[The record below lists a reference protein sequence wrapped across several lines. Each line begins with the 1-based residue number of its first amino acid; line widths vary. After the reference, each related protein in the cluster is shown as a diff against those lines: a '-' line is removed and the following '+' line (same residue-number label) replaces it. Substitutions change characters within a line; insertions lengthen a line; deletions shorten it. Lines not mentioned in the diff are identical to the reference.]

1 MNVLLVRA
9 SADDAAVAYTL
20 TRELME
26 HHNAL
31 DIFTLT
37 EERLG
42 ELIKTEAVCS
52 YIALADSKPAGIMNF
67 FWKYTTFSGRKI
79 LYIEDFYVRESFRGT
94 GLGRKLLEKA
104 RELAAEND
112 CEQIELKCALWNENA
127 AHFYEKMGL
136 KPENDWNVYTLSRTE
151 F

>member
-9 SADDAAVAYTL
+9 SADDAGIAYTL
-20 TRELME
+20 TRELMA

-37 EERLG
+37 EARLG
-42 ELIKTEAVCS
+42 ELIETEAVRS
-52 YIALADSKPAGIMNF
+52 YIALADGRPVGIMNF
-67 FWKYTTFSGRKI
+67 LWKYTTFTGCKI
-79 LYIEDFYVRESFRGT
+79 LYIEDFYVRESSRGL
-94 GLGRKLLEKA
+94 GLGRMLMEKA
-104 RELAAEND
+104 KELAAEND
-112 CEQIELKCALWNENA
+112 CEQIELKCASWNQNA

-136 KPENDWNVYTLSRTE
+136 KPEKDWNVYTLSRTE

>member
-9 SADDAAVAYTL
+9 SADDAATSYML
-20 TRELME
+20 TRELMA

-42 ELIKTEAVCS
+42 ELIEKEAVCS
-52 YIALADSKPAGIMNF
+52 YIALADGKPVGIMNF
-67 FWKYTTFSGRKI
+67 FWKYTTFTGRRI
-79 LYIEDFYVRESFRGT
+79 LYIEDLYVRESFRGL
-94 GLGRKLLEKA
+94 GLGRILLEKA
-104 RELAAEND
+104 REIASDAD
-112 CEQIELKCALWNENA
+112 CEQIELKCAAWNEKSA
-127 AHFYEKMGL
+127 RFYEKIGMEHE
-136 KPENDWNVYTLSRTE
+136 KEWNVYTLSKNN